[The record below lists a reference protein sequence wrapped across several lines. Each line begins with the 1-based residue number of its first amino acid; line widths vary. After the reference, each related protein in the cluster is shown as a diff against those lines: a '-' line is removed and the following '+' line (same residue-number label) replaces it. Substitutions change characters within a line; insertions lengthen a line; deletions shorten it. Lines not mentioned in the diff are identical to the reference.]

1 MKQQSR
7 VSRFLRR
14 ISTLPLS
21 TLRLSR
27 GKRLL
32 IVALSY
38 GLAIPGLWF
47 FLPRVHNAASM
58 LVPIVI
64 TCWLFRYRG
73 LLLCIPSILVAIW
86 LVYLYLLPYALTPGQ
101 IFEERAVIGFGI
113 GLLTGL
119 GTCWLRTAVDLMQQA
134 RAQAFA
140 AEQERLQAT
149 LAYEYQCTLNELK
162 DQFLLNVSHELRTPL
177 MVLGSSL
184 ELLKEY
190 LEPTEAQA
198 EILTLATAN
207 HEELASLVNRVL
219 DAVTVTGE
227 LLKVQSEAVP
237 VHQIVQ
243 EVLTHLNP
251 RDREAYTFHVE
262 VPSQVTVWAD
272 PQYLRQVLRN
282 LIENVVKYVPK
293 QTEIR
298 IETAQPTPSSP
309 VCLTVQDA
317 GPGIPAEELP
327 YLFGR
332 FVRLRR
338 DLAGVTRG
346 TGLGLYICK
355 QLVEAMGGH
364 IWVESSG
371 HPGEGSRFCV
381 ALSPIAP

>member
-1 MKQQSR
+1 
-7 VSRFLRR
+7 
-14 ISTLPLS
+14 
-21 TLRLSR
+21 
-27 GKRLL
+27 
-32 IVALSY
+32 
-38 GLAIPGLWF
+38 
-47 FLPRVHNAASM
+47 
-58 LVPIVI
+58 
-64 TCWLFRYRG
+64 
-73 LLLCIPSILVAIW
+73 
-86 LVYLYLLPYALTPGQ
+86 LTPGQ
-101 IFEERAVIGFGI
+101 TFKERAIIGFVI
-113 GLLTGL
+113 AMLFGLV
-119 GTCWLRTAVDLMQQA
+119 TCWLRTAVDLVSAA
-134 RAQAFA
+134 RLRALV

-149 LAYEYQCTLNELK
+149 LAYEYQCQLNELK

-190 LEPTEAQA
+190 LKPTEEQA
-198 EILTLATAN
+198 EVLTLATEN
-207 HEELASLVNRVL
+207 HEELAGLVSRVL

-227 LLKVQSEAVP
+227 FLKAQAEAVP

-243 EVLTHLNP
+243 EVLAHLNP
-251 RDREAYTFHVE
+251 RDKEAYMFHVQ

-282 LIENVVKYVPK
+282 LIENVFKYVPK

-298 IETAQPTPSSP
+298 IETAQPAPSSP

-355 QLVEAMGGH
+355 QLVEVMGGR

-371 HPGEGSRFCV
+371 RPGEGSRFCV
-381 ALSPIAP
+381 ALSPTAP

>member
-1 MKQQSR
+1 MQK
-7 VSRFLRR
+7 
-14 ISTLPLS
+14 
-21 TLRLSR
+21 
-27 GKRLL
+27 
-32 IVALSY
+32 A
-38 GLAIPGLWF
+38 
-47 FLPRVHNAASM
+47 
-58 LVPIVI
+58 
-64 TCWLFRYRG
+64 RYR
-73 LLLCIPSILVAIW
+73 A
-86 LVYLYLLPYALTPGQ
+86 
-101 IFEERAVIGFGI
+101 FE
-113 GLLTGL
+113 
-119 GTCWLRTAVDLMQQA
+119 
-134 RAQAFA
+134 
-140 AEQERLQAT
+140 AEQERLQTT
-149 LAYEYQCTLNELK
+149 LAYEYQCKLNELK

-184 ELLKEY
+184 ELLKEF
-190 LEPTEAQA
+190 LNPMEEHA
-198 EILTLATAN
+198 EILTLATEN
-207 HEELASLVNRVL
+207 HEELVFLVSRVL

-227 LLKVQSEAVP
+227 FLKVQSEAVP

-251 RDREAYTFHVE
+251 REREAYTFDVL

-282 LIENVVKYVPK
+282 LIENVFKYVPK

-309 VCLTVQDA
+309 ICLMVQDT

-327 YLFGR
+327 YLFER

-371 HPGEGSRFCV
+371 RPGEGSRFCV
-381 ALSPIAP
+381 ALSPITP